1 MNTAKELLSL
11 LKRGDALCIVGKGGI
26 GKTRVLESL
35 YRTME
40 ESWRGNV
47 LFIHAPSRV
56 RESYPSF
63 IVNERREID
72 EMRDEIDALEKVDG
86 IREKVNSSKEV
97 LGIINTFLRNG
108 VINKGSVLFI
118 DSLDALMDTSD
129 MRTLLLL
136 LEEMIESKGIKIV
149 ISVSTILGV
158 RAVETYLTKA
168 RFIEVKRDD
177 KEKVI
182 IEVKERSEDVYS
194 FFLSMMED
202 L

>member
-1 MNTAKELLSL
+1 MNTTNELLSL
-11 LKRGDALCIVGKGGI
+11 LKRSDALCIVGKGGI

-72 EMRDEIDALEKVDG
+72 EMRDEIDVMERIEG
-86 IREKVNSSKEV
+86 IKENVNSSKEV
-97 LGIINTFLRNG
+97 LGIMNTFLRNG

-118 DSLDALMDTSD
+118 DSMDALMDTSD

-177 KEKVI
+177 KDKVK
-182 IEVKERSEDVYS
+182 IEEKERSEDVYS

>member
-1 MNTAKELLSL
+1 
-11 LKRGDALCIVGKGGI
+11 
-26 GKTRVLESL
+26 
-35 YRTME
+35 ME
-40 ESWRGNV
+40 EEWRGNI

-72 EMRDEIDALEKVDG
+72 EMRDEIDALEKIEG
-86 IREKVNSSKEV
+86 IKENVNSSKEV

-108 VINKGSVLFI
+108 VINKESIIFI
-118 DSLDALMDTSD
+118 DSLDALMDTCD
-129 MRTLLLL
+129 MKTILSV
-136 LEEMIESKGIKIV
+136 LERMIETKEIKIV

-177 KEKVI
+177 KDKVI
-182 IEVKERSEDVYS
+182 IEEKNRSEDVYS

>member
-1 MNTAKELLSL
+1 MNTTNVLLSL
-11 LKRGDALCIVGKGGI
+11 LKRSDALCIVGKGGI

-72 EMRDEIDALEKVDG
+72 EMRDEIDVMERIEG
-86 IREKVNSSKEV
+86 IKENVNSSKEV
-97 LGIINTFLRNG
+97 LGIMNTFLRNG

-118 DSLDALMDTSD
+118 DSMDALMDTSD

-136 LEEMIESKGIKIV
+136 LEEMIETKGIKIV

-177 KEKVI
+177 KEKVK
-182 IEVKERSEDVYS
+182 IEEKERSEDVYS

>member
-1 MNTAKELLSL
+1 MNTTNELLSL
-11 LKRGDALCIVGKGGI
+11 LKRSDALCIVGKGGI

-72 EMRDEIDALEKVDG
+72 EMRDEIDVMERIEG
-86 IREKVNSSKEV
+86 IKENVNSSKEV

-108 VINKGSVLFI
+108 VINKESIIFI
-118 DSLDALMDTSD
+118 DSLDALMDTCD
-129 MRTLLLL
+129 MKTLLSV
-136 LEEMIESKGIKIV
+136 LERMIETKEIKIV

-177 KEKVI
+177 KDKVI
-182 IEVKERSEDVYS
+182 IEEKERSEEVYS

>member
-1 MNTAKELLSL
+1 MNTTNELLSL
-11 LKRGDALCIVGKGGI
+11 LKRSDALCIVGKGGI
-26 GKTRVLESL
+26 GKTRVLEFL

-47 LFIHAPSRV
+47 LFTHAPSRV

-72 EMRDEIDALEKVDG
+72 EMRDEIDALEKVEG
-86 IREKVNSSKEV
+86 IREKVNSSKEI

-136 LEEMIESKGIKIV
+136 LEEMIETKEIKIV
-149 ISVSTILGV
+149 MKPSMVSNCDEKSVKLS
-158 RAVETYLTKA
+158 
-168 RFIEVKRDD
+168 
-177 KEKVI
+177 I
-182 IEVKERSEDVYS
+182 II
-194 FFLSMMED
+194 
-202 L
+202 

>member
-1 MNTAKELLSL
+1 MNTTNELLSL
-11 LKRGDALCIVGKGGI
+11 LKRSDALCIVGKGGI

-72 EMRDEIDALEKVDG
+72 EMRDEIDALEKVEG
-86 IREKVNSSKEV
+86 IREKVNSSKEI

-129 MRTLLLL
+129 MRTLLSV
-136 LEEMIESKGIKIV
+136 LERMIETKEIKIV

-177 KEKVI
+177 KEKVK
-182 IEVKERSEDVYS
+182 IEEKERSEEVYS

>member
-1 MNTAKELLSL
+1 MNTTNELLSL
-11 LKRGDALCIVGKGGI
+11 LKRSDALCIVGKGGI

-40 ESWRGNV
+40 EEWRGNI

-72 EMRDEIDALEKVDG
+72 EMRDEIDALEKIEG
-86 IREKVNSSKEV
+86 IKENVNSSKEV

-108 VINKGSVLFI
+108 LINKESIIFI
-118 DSLDALMDTSD
+118 DSLDALMDTCD
-129 MRTLLLL
+129 MKTILSV
-136 LEEMIESKGIKIV
+136 LERMIETKEIKIV

-177 KEKVI
+177 KDKVK
-182 IEVKERSEDVYS
+182 IEEKERSEDVYS

>member
-1 MNTAKELLSL
+1 MNTTNELLSL
-11 LKRGDALCIVGKGGI
+11 LKRSDALCIVGKGGI

-72 EMRDEIDALEKVDG
+72 EMRDEIDALEKVEG
-86 IREKVNSSKEV
+86 IREKVNSSKEI

-136 LEEMIESKGIKIV
+136 LEEMIETKEIKIV

-158 RAVETYLTKA
+158 RAVETYLTKV

-177 KEKVI
+177 KEKVK
-182 IEVKERSEDVYS
+182 IEEKERSEEVYS